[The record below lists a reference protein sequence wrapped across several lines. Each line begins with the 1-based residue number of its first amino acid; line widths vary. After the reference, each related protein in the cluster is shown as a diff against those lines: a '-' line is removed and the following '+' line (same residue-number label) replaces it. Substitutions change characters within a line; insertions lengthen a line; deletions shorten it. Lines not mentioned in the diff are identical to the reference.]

1 MEKPPR
7 NSLHYGLYEAPVKF
21 NGTTQQPSVCA
32 LRPVLIYKC
41 FLGEK
46 KKEYWKNTQQ
56 TKCLCTVHW
65 NPPSPHS
72 STDINMQRRVDM
84 HIKFP
89 F

>member
-1 MEKPPR
+1 MWKNLQEMFVLQ
-7 NSLHYGLYEAPVKF
+7 SLQSTHEVYW
-21 NGTTQQPSVCA
+21 NCTTAFCMCIKARANLQMISW
-32 LRPVLIYKC
+32 
-41 FLGEK
+41 K

-56 TKCLCTVHW
+56 TKCLYTVHW
-65 NPPSPHS
+65 NPSSPHS